1 MSETKTHSLPPSRF
15 FLLWASGSLSTLRV
29 TEGKSL
35 NPPGEWGVAEPQG
48 ELPYLHSS
56 RQLITREGR
65 EPEAAPD
72 CEALT
77 GRRGTEPCNMKG
89 AWGGAARAVNQIN
102 IS

>member
-1 MSETKTHSLPPSRF
+1 MSETKIQSLPRSCF

-35 NPPGEWGVAEPQG
+35 NPSGGWGEAEGAP
-48 ELPYLHSS
+48 LPPPSPL
-56 RQLITREGR
+56 LLTREGR
-65 EPEAAPD
+65 EPGAAPG
-72 CEALT
+72 CEALA